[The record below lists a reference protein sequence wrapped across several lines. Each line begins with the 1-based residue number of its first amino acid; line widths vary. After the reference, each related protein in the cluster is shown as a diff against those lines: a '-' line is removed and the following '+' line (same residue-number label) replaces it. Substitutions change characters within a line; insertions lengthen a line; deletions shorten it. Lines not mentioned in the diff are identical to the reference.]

1 MDLRTIWTKNIE
13 QFGPYAALIFE
24 GKEYTNVECDAR
36 SSQLA
41 HTLIELGVRPG
52 DRVVVTMPN
61 SPEVVIAFS
70 GVVKAGA
77 VVVPVLPLLQ
87 AQELHYI
94 FQDCEP
100 KVVLTAEMLLGKVRE
115 AARDLLRSPSVL
127 TLEPSNSPHSLWERI
142 KQALATLPEVEIT
155 DNDAAALLYTSGTTG
170 QPKGV
175 VLTHRNLYANAE
187 AAAEMAKLLQMKSDR
202 VGLGVLPI
210 SHAFGFTMM
219 NVALLLGERVV
230 LLPYFEPKKVLAA
243 IEMYRV
249 THTAMVPAMFHAL
262 CHVPEADRYDTSS
275 LVACVSGSASLP
287 PALAERFQRQFGCLI
302 LEGYGLSE
310 AAPIVTATDPTK
322 PIKPGSVGLPLP
334 GVKVAVVD
342 EQGNPL
348 PPNEVGELI
357 VSGPNVFCGYY
368 GKDEETRRALR
379 DGWLYTGD
387 MARID
392 EDGYVFIVDRKKDVI
407 IRGGFNIYPRDLEEL
422 LMSHPDVLEA
432 GVVGVP
438 SPRMGEEVAA
448 YVVIRRGA
456 SVTEEELIRFCQ
468 EKVAKYKSPR
478 FLKIVGYLP
487 KNLLGK
493 TDKKT
498 LREWANEFVPAA
510 VDGNE

>member
-1 MDLRTIWTKNIE
+1 MDLRTIWANNIE
-13 QFGPYAALIFE
+13 QFGVYPWLIFE
-24 GKEYTNVECDAR
+24 GKEYTNADCEAR

-41 HTLIELGVRPG
+41 HALIGLGVKPG

-61 SPEVVIAFS
+61 CPEVVVAFS
-70 GVVKAGA
+70 GVIKAGA

-87 AQELHYI
+87 VQELHFI

-100 KVVLTAEMLLGKVRE
+100 NVVLTTEMLWTKVTE
-115 AARDLLRSPSVL
+115 AAKGLPSPPLIFTLDQPDSPRSLQQRMEQAPS
-127 TLEPSNSPHSLWERI
+127 TMPS
-142 KQALATLPEVEIT
+142 LAISARE
-155 DNDAAALLYTSGTTG
+155 AAALLYTSGTTG
-170 QPKGV
+170 EPKGV
-175 VLTHRNLYANAE
+175 VLTHQNLYANAN
-187 AAAEMAKLLQMKSDR
+187 AAAGMAQLLPTEYGR
-202 VGLGVLPI
+202 VALGVLPI

-219 NVALLLGERVV
+219 NVALLLGDQVV
-230 LLPYFEPKKVLAA
+230 LLPYFEPKKVLEA
-243 IEMYRV
+243 IEKYRV

-262 CHVPEADRYDTSS
+262 CHTPEADRYDTSS
-275 LVACVSGSASLP
+275 LIACVSGSASLP
-287 PALAERFQRQFGCLI
+287 PSLAEQFQRQFGCLI

-322 PIKPGSVGLPLP
+322 PIKLGSVGLPLS
-334 GVKVAVVD
+334 GVQVAVVD
-342 EQGNPL
+342 EHGNHL

-357 VSGPNVFCGYY
+357 VSGPNVFRGYY
-368 GKDEETRRALR
+368 KKEEETRRALR

-422 LMSHPDVLEA
+422 LLTHPAVADA

-438 SPRMGEEVAA
+438 SPKMGEEVAA
-448 YVVIRRGA
+448 YVVIRRGESA
-456 SVTEEELIRFCQ
+456 TEEELIRFCQ

-498 LREWANEFVPAA
+498 LREWAKEFIPAA
-510 VDGNE
+510 SS

>member
-1 MDLRTIWTKNIE
+1 MDLRTVWTKNIE
-13 QFGPYAALIFE
+13 RFGPYPALIFE
-24 GKEYTNVECDAR
+24 GNEYTNVDCDAR

-41 HTLIELGVRPG
+41 HALIELGVKPG

-61 SPEVVIAFS
+61 SPEAIVAFS
-70 GVVKAGA
+70 GVLKAGA

-87 AQELHYI
+87 TQELHYI
-94 FQDCEP
+94 FKDCEP
-100 KVVLTAEMLLGKVRE
+100 KVVLTAEMLWAKAKE
-115 AARDLLRSPSVL
+115 AANGLPAPPMMFTIDD
-127 TLEPSNSPHSLWERI
+127 PHSPRSLRTRME
-142 KQALATLPEVEIT
+142 QAPASMPLAAVTENAP
-155 DNDAAALLYTSGTTG
+155 AALLYTSGTTG

-187 AAAEMAKLLQMKSDR
+187 AAAEMAKRLPTEYDR

-219 NVALLLGERVV
+219 NVALLLGDKIV
-230 LLPYFEPKKVLAA
+230 LLPYFEPKKVLET
-243 IEMYRV
+243 IERHRV

-262 CHVPEADRYDTSS
+262 CHYSDADRYDTSS
-275 LVACVSGSASLP
+275 LAACVSGSASLP
-287 PALAERFQRQFGCLI
+287 PSLAWQFQRKFNCLI

-322 PIKPGSVGLPLP
+322 TIKPGSVGLPLP
-334 GVKVAVVD
+334 GVQVAVVD
-342 EQGNPL
+342 EHGNRL

-357 VSGPNVFCGYY
+357 VSGPNVFQGYY
-368 GKDEETRRALR
+368 GKDEETRQALR

-407 IRGGFNIYPRDLEEL
+407 IRGGFNIYPRDIEEL

-438 SPRMGEEVAA
+438 SPKMGEEVAA
-448 YVVIRRGA
+448 YVVVRRGA
-456 SVTEEELIRFCQ
+456 QVTEEELIEFCQ
-468 EKVAKYKSPR
+468 KRVAKYKSPR
-478 FLKIVGYLP
+478 FLKKVGYLP
-487 KNLLGK
+487 KNIIGK
-493 TDKKT
+493 IDKKK
-498 LREWANEFVPAA
+498 LREWASEFIPA
-510 VDGNE
+510 VQS

>member
-1 MDLRTIWTKNIE
+1 MDLRTVWTKNIE
-13 QFGPYAALIFE
+13 RFGPYPALIFE
-24 GKEYTNVECDAR
+24 GNEYTNVDCDAR

-41 HTLIELGVRPG
+41 HALIELGVKPG

-61 SPEVVIAFS
+61 SPEVVVAFS
-70 GVVKAGA
+70 GVLKAGA

-87 AQELHYI
+87 TQELHYI

-100 KVVLTAEMLLGKVRE
+100 KVVLTAEMLWAKAKE
-115 AARDLLRSPSVL
+115 AANGLPAPPMMFTIDD
-127 TLEPSNSPHSLWERI
+127 PHSPRSLRTRME
-142 KQALATLPEVEIT
+142 QAPTSMPQVAISENGP
-155 DNDAAALLYTSGTTG
+155 AALLYTSGTTG

-187 AAAEMAKLLQMKSDR
+187 AAAEMAKRLPTEYDR

-219 NVALLLGERVV
+219 NVALLLGDKIV
-230 LLPYFEPKKVLAA
+230 LLPYFEPKKVLET
-243 IEMYRV
+243 IERHRV

-262 CHVPEADRYDTSS
+262 CHYSDADRYDTSS
-275 LVACVSGSASLP
+275 LAACVSGSASLP
-287 PALAERFQRQFGCLI
+287 PSLASQFQRKFNCLI

-322 PIKPGSVGLPLP
+322 TIKPGSVGLPLP
-334 GVKVAVVD
+334 GVQVAVVD
-342 EQGNPL
+342 EHGNRL

-357 VSGPNVFCGYY
+357 VSGPNVFQGYY
-368 GKDEETRRALR
+368 GKDEETRQALR

-407 IRGGFNIYPRDLEEL
+407 IRGGFNIYPRDIEEL

-438 SPRMGEEVAA
+438 SPKMGEEVAA
-448 YVVIRRGA
+448 YVVVRRGA
-456 SVTEEELIRFCQ
+456 QVTEEELIEFCQ
-468 EKVAKYKSPR
+468 KRVAKYKSPR
-478 FLKIVGYLP
+478 FLKKVGYLP
-487 KNLLGK
+487 KNMIGK
-493 TDKKT
+493 IDKKK
-498 LREWANEFVPAA
+498 LREWASEFIPA
-510 VDGNE
+510 VQS

>member
-1 MDLRTIWTKNIE
+1 MDLRTVWTKNIE
-13 QFGPYAALIFE
+13 RFGPYPALIFE
-24 GKEYTNVECDAR
+24 GNEYTNVDCDAR

-41 HTLIELGVRPG
+41 HALIELGVKPG

-61 SPEVVIAFS
+61 SPEVVVAFS
-70 GVVKAGA
+70 GVLKAGA

-87 AQELHYI
+87 TQELHYI
-94 FQDCEP
+94 FKDCEP
-100 KVVLTAEMLLGKVRE
+100 KVVLTAEMLWAKAKE
-115 AARDLLRSPSVL
+115 AANGLPAPPMMFTIDD
-127 TLEPSNSPHSLWERI
+127 PHSPRSLRTRME
-142 KQALATLPEVEIT
+142 QTPASMPLAAVTENAP
-155 DNDAAALLYTSGTTG
+155 AALLYTSGTTG

-187 AAAEMAKLLQMKSDR
+187 AAAEMAKRLPTEYDR

-219 NVALLLGERVV
+219 NVALLLGDKIV
-230 LLPYFEPKKVLAA
+230 LLPYFEPKKVLET
-243 IEMYRV
+243 IERHRV

-262 CHVPEADRYDTSS
+262 CHYSDADRYDTSS
-275 LVACVSGSASLP
+275 LAACVSGSASLP
-287 PALAERFQRQFGCLI
+287 PSLAWQFQRKFNCLI

-322 PIKPGSVGLPLP
+322 TIKPGSVGLPLP
-334 GVKVAVVD
+334 GVQVAVVD
-342 EQGNPL
+342 EHGNRL

-357 VSGPNVFCGYY
+357 VSGPNVFQGYY
-368 GKDEETRRALR
+368 GKDEETRQALR

-407 IRGGFNIYPRDLEEL
+407 IRGGFNIYPRDIEEL

-438 SPRMGEEVAA
+438 SPKMGEEVAA
-448 YVVIRRGA
+448 YVVVRRGA
-456 SVTEEELIRFCQ
+456 QVTEEELIEFCQ
-468 EKVAKYKSPR
+468 KRVAKYKSPR
-478 FLKIVGYLP
+478 FLKKVGYLP
-487 KNLLGK
+487 KNIIGK
-493 TDKKT
+493 IDKKK
-498 LREWANEFVPAA
+498 LREWASEFIPA
-510 VDGNE
+510 VQS

>member
-1 MDLRTIWTKNIE
+1 MDLRTVWTKNIE

-87 AQELHYI
+87 AQEIHYI
-94 FQDCEP
+94 FRDCSP

-115 AARDLLRSPSVL
+115 AARDLPRSPSVL
-127 TLEPSNSPHSLWERI
+127 TLEPSNSPHSLWTRME
-142 KQALATLPEVEIT
+142 QAPSTLPEVAVA

-187 AAAEMAKLLQMKSDR
+187 AAAEMAKLLQTKSDR
-202 VGLGVLPI
+202 VSLGVLPI

-219 NVALLLGERVV
+219 NVALLLGDRVV
-230 LLPYFEPKKVLAA
+230 LLPHFEPKKVLEA
-243 IEMYRV
+243 IEVHRV

-262 CHVPEADRYDTSS
+262 CHAPEADRYDTSS
-275 LVACVSGSASLP
+275 LAACVSGSASLP
-287 PALAERFQRQFGCLI
+287 PALAERFQRKFGCLI

-334 GVKVAVVD
+334 SVKVAVVD

-348 PPNEVGELI
+348 PPNKVGELI
-357 VSGPNVFCGYY
+357 VSGPNVFRGYY

-379 DGWLYTGD
+379 GGWLYTGD

-493 TDKKT
+493 TDKKK
-498 LREWANEFVPAA
+498 LREWANEFVPAV
-510 VDGNE
+510 VDRNE

>member
-1 MDLRTIWTKNIE
+1 MDLRTVWAKNIE
-13 QFGPYAALIFE
+13 QFGSYPALIFE
-24 GKEYTNVECDAR
+24 GNEYTNVECDAR

-41 HTLIELGVRPG
+41 HVLIGLGVKPG

-61 SPEVVIAFS
+61 SPEVIIAFS
-70 GVVKAGA
+70 AVAKAGA

-87 AQELHYI
+87 AQELRYI

-100 KVVLTAEMLLGKVRE
+100 NIVLTAEMLWAKVNE
-115 AARDLLRSPSVL
+115 AAQGLPSPPAIFTLDSSGSPRSLRTAMEQAPSHL
-127 TLEPSNSPHSLWERI
+127 PP
-142 KQALATLPEVEIT
+142 LAVA
-155 DNDAAALLYTSGTTG
+155 DGDAAALLYTSGTTG
-170 QPKGV
+170 RPKGV
-175 VLTHRNLYANAE
+175 VLTHRNLYTNAE
-187 AAAEMAKLLQMKSDR
+187 AAAEMAKRLPVEYER
-202 VGLGVLPI
+202 TGLGVLPI

-219 NVALLLGERVV
+219 NVALLLGDKIV
-230 LLPYFEPKKVLAA
+230 LLPYFEPKKVLEA
-243 IEMYRV
+243 IERHRV
-249 THTAMVPAMFHAL
+249 THTAMVPAMFHTL
-262 CHVPEADRYDTSS
+262 CHYADADRYDTSS
-275 LVACVSGSASLP
+275 LAACVSGSASLP
-287 PALAERFQRQFGCLI
+287 PSLAWQFQRKFNCLI

-334 GVKVAVVD
+334 GVQVAVID
-342 EQGNPL
+342 ENGNRL

-357 VSGPNVFCGYY
+357 VSGPNVFQGYY
-368 GKDEETRRALR
+368 KKDEETRQALR

-422 LMSHPDVLEA
+422 LLSHPAVVDA

-438 SPRMGEEVAA
+438 SPKMGEEVAA
-448 YVVIRRGA
+448 YVVVRRGA
-456 SVTEEELIRFCQ
+456 DVTEEELIRFCQ

-478 FLKIVGYLP
+478 FVKIVGYLP

-493 TDKKT
+493 TDKKK
-498 LREWANEFVPAA
+498 LREWAGEFVASA
-510 VDGNE
+510 ER

>member
-1 MDLRTIWTKNIE
+1 MDLRTVWTKNIE
-13 QFGPYAALIFE
+13 QFGPYPALIFE
-24 GKEYTNVECDAR
+24 GNEYTNVDCDAR

-41 HTLIELGVRPG
+41 HVLIGLGVRQG
-52 DRVVVTMPN
+52 DRVVVIMPN
-61 SPEVVIAFS
+61 CPEVVIAFS
-70 GVVKAGA
+70 GVLKAGA

-87 AQELHYI
+87 TQELHYI

-100 KVVLTAEMLLGKVRE
+100 KLVLTAEMLWAKVKE
-115 AARDLLRSPSVL
+115 AANGLPAPPMMFTLDDLDSPRSLRTRV
-127 TLEPSNSPHSLWERI
+127 E
-142 KQALATLPEVEIT
+142 QAPASMPLAAVAE
-155 DNDAAALLYTSGTTG
+155 NDPAALLYTSGTTG
-170 QPKGV
+170 HPKGV

-187 AAAEMAKLLQMKSDR
+187 AAAEMAKRLPTEYDR

-219 NVALLLGERVV
+219 NVALLLGDKIVI
-230 LLPYFEPKKVLAA
+230 LPYFEPKKVLET
-243 IEMYRV
+243 IERHRV

-262 CHVPEADRYDTSS
+262 CYCPEADRYDTSS

-287 PALAERFQRQFGCLI
+287 PSLAWQFQRKFNCLI

-334 GVKVAVVD
+334 GVQVAVVD
-342 EQGNPL
+342 EHGNRL

-357 VSGPNVFCGYY
+357 VSGPNVFQGYY
-368 GKDEETRRALR
+368 GKDEETRQALR

-407 IRGGFNIYPRDLEEL
+407 IRGGFNIYPRDIEEL

-438 SPRMGEEVAA
+438 SPKMGEEVAA
-448 YVVIRRGA
+448 YVVVRRG
-456 SVTEEELIRFCQ
+456 SQVTEEELIEFCQ
-468 EKVAKYKSPR
+468 KRVAKYKSPR
-478 FLKIVGYLP
+478 FLKKVGYLP
-487 KNLLGK
+487 KNIIGK
-493 TDKKT
+493 IDKKK
-498 LREWANEFVPAA
+498 LREWASEFIPA
-510 VDGNE
+510 VQS

>member
-1 MDLRTIWTKNIE
+1 MDLRTVWTKNIE
-13 QFGPYAALIFE
+13 QFGPYPALIFE
-24 GKEYTNVECDAR
+24 GKEYTNVDCDAR

-41 HTLIELGVRPG
+41 HALIELGVKPG

-61 SPEVVIAFS
+61 SPEVVVAFS
-70 GVVKAGA
+70 GVLKAGA

-87 AQELHYI
+87 TQELHYI
-94 FQDCEP
+94 FKDCEP
-100 KVVLTAEMLLGKVRE
+100 KVVLTAEMLWAKAKE
-115 AARDLLRSPSVL
+115 AANGLPAPPVMFTIDD
-127 TLEPSNSPHSLWERI
+127 PHSPRSLRMRME
-142 KQALATLPEVEIT
+142 QAPASMPLAAVTENAP
-155 DNDAAALLYTSGTTG
+155 AALLYTSGTTG

-187 AAAEMAKLLQMKSDR
+187 AAAEMAKRLPTEYDR

-219 NVALLLGERVV
+219 NVALLLGDKIV
-230 LLPYFEPKKVLAA
+230 LLPYFEPKKVLET
-243 IEMYRV
+243 IERHRV

-262 CHVPEADRYDTSS
+262 CHYSDADRYDTSS
-275 LVACVSGSASLP
+275 LAACVSGSASLP
-287 PALAERFQRQFGCLI
+287 PSLAWQFQRKFNCLI

-334 GVKVAVVD
+334 GVQVAVVD
-342 EQGNPL
+342 EHGNRL

-357 VSGPNVFCGYY
+357 VSGPNVFQGYY
-368 GKDEETRRALR
+368 GKDEETRQALR

-407 IRGGFNIYPRDLEEL
+407 IRGGFNIYPRDIEEL

-438 SPRMGEEVAA
+438 SPKMGEEVAA
-448 YVVIRRGA
+448 YVVVRRG
-456 SVTEEELIRFCQ
+456 SQVTEEELIEFCQ
-468 EKVAKYKSPR
+468 KRVAKYKSPR
-478 FLKIVGYLP
+478 FLKKVGYLP
-487 KNLLGK
+487 KNIIGK
-493 TDKKT
+493 IDKKK
-498 LREWANEFVPAA
+498 LREWASEFIPA
-510 VDGNE
+510 VQS